1 MIVLCRQSL
10 KRSVEHGD
18 SQVCEC
24 LHIQSHRSHLSVG
37 EVEVVTHFHRQRSP
51 AAAAEVH
58 DAVLAASMRHVV
70 DCEHSLTR
78 RVPLRKTKGKKKAWV
93 YTRKKYST
101 KRFMIF
107 PTLNWVRQEGLLCV
121 WVCVFSPL
129 WVWSCQCWGCCC
141 PCFGSPVCGVSFRRP
156 SPRGP
161 AWRHTVTMGTATRT
175 TCGQST

>member
-107 PTLNWVRQEGLLCV
+107 PTLNWVGQCFAMVCCV
-121 WVCVFSPL
+121 SACVCSHHYESEVVS
-129 WVWSCQCWGCCC
+129 V
-141 PCFGSPVCGVSFRRP
+141 GVAVVRALDLQFVASHSADLHLVDQP
-156 SPRGP
+156 GD
-161 AWRHTVTMGTATRT
+161 T
-175 TCGQST
+175 Q